1 MHKNG
6 LLSATRCWNAAKFLS
21 AWFWHC
27 NYLVTHID
35 MFLVHYRIVSFP
47 VTACQHPEMDAEYA
61 PAEAER
67 RVVFHPLP
75 QGKVVV
81 GE

>member
-1 MHKNG
+1 
-6 LLSATRCWNAAKFLS
+6 
-21 AWFWHC
+21 
-27 NYLVTHID
+27 

-81 GE
+81 RE

>member
-1 MHKNG
+1 MNNKDYIT
-6 LLSATRCWNAAKFLS
+6 LYSTF
-21 AWFWHC
+21 
-27 NYLVTHID
+27 
-35 MFLVHYRIVSFP
+35 
-47 VTACQHPEMDAEYA
+47 A